1 MFTVKIGK
9 SAEFSA
15 YLQFANYSVILQ
27 EQHFSVPE
35 SNNLT
40 YSGRIFMVC
49 SCSRINSTTRGDPKK
64 REFRHN
70 FFVSQ
75 YFYTKFLLP
84 SKYSPLTT
92 THFCKRSFHCS
103 KYFLNSL
110 IGMFFRPSS
119 DFCFTS
125 STVAKRFPFMSLFN
139 LGNKKK
145 SEGARSGE

>member
-1 MFTVKIGK
+1 MIDTALSLWFNIFKKKKKCFGCK
-9 SAEFSA
+9 KFH
-15 YLQFANYSVILQ
+15 YLMHEWAFKFPAIAIY
-27 EQHFSVPE
+27 EE
-35 SNNLT
+35 
-40 YSGRIFMVC
+40 G
-49 SCSRINSTTRGDPKK
+49 PKK

-70 FFVSQ
+70 FFISQ
-75 YFYTKFLLP
+75 YFYTKFLSP

-92 THFCKRSFHCS
+92 THFCKRSFHRS
-103 KYFLNSL
+103 NHFINSL

-145 SEGARSGE
+145 SQGSRSGE